1 MSKIGT
7 RSILSKRSQI
17 LSLVPVRGLAIRLGA
32 FGSNQARL
40 VMGART
46 RKPGT
51 WCVANWFV
59 SDEELKAYLDE
70 KCQIPNVCRGI
81 QPGKPCFEP
90 NETHSHASYI
100 LNNEYKKHHLPCPE
114 NLGWIVYMNPC
125 KLLSR

>member
-1 MSKIGT
+1 MKKPNVFLCFLLFLFFT
-7 RSILSKRSQI
+7 SICQ
-17 LSLVPVRGLAIRLGA
+17 
-32 FGSNQARL
+32 
-40 VMGART
+40 GART

-100 LNNEYKKHHLPCPE
+100 L
-114 NLGWIVYMNPC
+114 
-125 KLLSR
+125 